1 MVPEGRCLKRRK
13 RESDTTESE
22 NEREVMTVDD
32 YSRAVFVLAPRR
44 ILGGG
49 DVGCV
54 VENGSKEEQADKR
67 VREAFQEW
75 RHAQRSRLSVI
86 IISLDLLCVQLGS

>member
-1 MVPEGRCLKRRK
+1 
-13 RESDTTESE
+13 
-22 NEREVMTVDD
+22 MTVDD

-44 ILGGG
+44 ILGG